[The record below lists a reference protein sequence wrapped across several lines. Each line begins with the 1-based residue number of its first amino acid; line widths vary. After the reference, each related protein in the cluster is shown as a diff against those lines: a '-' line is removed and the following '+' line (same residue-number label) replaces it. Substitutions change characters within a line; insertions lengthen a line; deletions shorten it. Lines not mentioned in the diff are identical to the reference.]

1 MDKITI
7 MRKIVVKQIVTED
20 SKKKAAFEIQ
30 EAIKKVEQD
39 IDNFEKDTKKTV
51 TELTLKGHPQI
62 EQVKRQ
68 VAVEKEKLSSYK
80 NQLLERLKVISKL
93 NIGDEIV
100 QGNIE
105 SPVEVKIGD
114 DFEKLNQTE
123 MVLKDGVVVEIR

>member
-1 MDKITI
+1 LDKITI